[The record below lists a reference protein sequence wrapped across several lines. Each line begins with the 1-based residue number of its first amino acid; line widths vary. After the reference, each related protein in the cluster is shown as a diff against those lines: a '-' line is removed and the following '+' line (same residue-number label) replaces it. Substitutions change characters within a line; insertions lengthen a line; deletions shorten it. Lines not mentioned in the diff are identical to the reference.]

1 MVVQGTYCLTNFVM
15 WYLNVNVEKPEER
28 KRKSTST
35 STQEEVRSKT
45 VKRHDSGTASTSR
58 SDDSTDATVIMFLFS
73 PRTSYYVE
81 ISKLSICCSK

>member
-28 KRKSTST
+28 KQKST

-45 VKRHDSGTASTSR
+45 VKRHDSSTPSTSR